1 MKNLLFLLILM
12 LTVTGISQNNCVQFD
27 GTDDY
32 MLLPVNT
39 VPTVPEGGI
48 SIEAWIKSTDSTGI
62 DEIIVSIE
70 GAYAFYMNRF
80 QADGKFLAFFDGT
93 TSGESAVFG
102 DSLNDG
108 VWHHLAATNDS
119 SVTRMYID
127 GKLVGEKEESY
138 TSGYF
143 RIDQLDKPSSVG
155 AQYTGTNFFKGCVDE
170 VRIWGKVL
178 TQEEIQE
185 FMNDTLAYAVYADSS
200 SRLLGY
206 WRFDEAVGDTLIKDL
221 SVYKND
227 GLLMNGAAIAESF
240 TYTDI
245 ELSADRGIPD
255 EFVLSPNYPNPFNPS
270 TTFYISVPFPVKSVT
285 VAIYNSLGERIRTL
299 YNGGIDS
306 SLRLTWDGTDD
317 KGRGV
322 SSGVYFYRALI
333 GNKSLTKK
341 MILLR

>member
-1 MKNLLFLLILM
+1 
-12 LTVTGISQNNCVQFD
+12 
-27 GTDDY
+27 
-32 MLLPVNT
+32 LLPVNT

-185 FMNDTLAYAVYADSS
+185 FMNDTLTYAVYADSS

-227 GLLMNGAAIAESF
+227 GLLMNGAAITESF

-245 ELSADRGIPD
+245 AIRQEPGIP
-255 EFVLSPNYPNPFNPS
+255 EQYQLHANYPNPFNPS
-270 TTFYISVPFPVKSVT
+270 TTIAFTLPQSGLVKLSVYDITGREVQ
-285 VAIYNSLGERIRTL
+285 TL
-299 YNGGIDS
+299 QQGVMTAGDHE
-306 SLRLTWDGTDD
+306 LRFDGA
-317 KGRGV
+317 GLA
-322 SSGVYFYRALI
+322 SGSYFYRLEAE
-333 GNKSLTKK
+333 GYQAVKK
-341 MILLR
+341 MLLVK